1 MTCQTAKAVKDLF
14 PEGCT
19 KRFLAYTLVALAG
32 IGFTWF
38 LHYWNLLTFGVS
50 GILN

>member
-1 MTCQTAKAVKDLF
+1 VIACLIAWKNRYWRVTGRLH
-14 PEGCT
+14 
-19 KRFLAYTLVALAG
+19 YTLVALAG

-38 LHYWNLLTFGVS
+38 LHYWNLLTFGVA